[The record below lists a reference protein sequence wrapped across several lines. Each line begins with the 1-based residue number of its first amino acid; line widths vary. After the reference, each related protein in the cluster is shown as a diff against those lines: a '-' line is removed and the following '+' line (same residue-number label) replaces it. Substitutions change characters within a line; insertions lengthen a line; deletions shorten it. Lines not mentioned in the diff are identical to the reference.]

1 MCNNLCVS
9 APFLRCYNIG
19 HNVIIENCC
28 LLCGQVGIAGST
40 QKVKNIFRRFG
51 YYVPLGGRDAVRDHV
66 SIVSMVLRGFH
77 RFKKKRFLVLLCS
90 RKPLFVVWFEQE
102 ET

>member
-28 LLCGQVGIAGST
+28 LLCGQVGIA
-40 QKVKNIFRRFG
+40 VKNIFRRFG